1 MMESN
6 APEHHQM
13 ISPDTSDSIAFL
25 AEDACAEPCGEL
37 SPWKILIVDD
47 DPHVHAV
54 TELILRHITFRDR
67 TLHIYN
73 AQSAAEAREL
83 LHRESGFAFALID
96 VVMETPDAGLELV
109 RHIRG
114 ERKDRAIRLVLR
126 TGQPGY
132 APEQDVVLA
141 YEIDD
146 YKSKTE
152 LTAQKL
158 FTSVIACLRAYEL
171 ITEINALNAELEA
184 RVAMR
189 TAELQK
195 LAMLDPL
202 TGAGNRRHL
211 EERAMAEIADCQRT
225 GRALGVIMFDIDH
238 FKHINDTWGHTVGDV
253 VLQKV
258 VQVASAQLRAMDFLA
273 RIGGEE
279 FVILVPGDGL
289 TGAARIAERIRAALA
304 ACPLCAQ
311 TVAVAVTCSFGVT
324 MVTEASL
331 DAALVRAD
339 GALYQ
344 AKHGGRNQVMAAA

>member
-1 MMESN
+1 MN
-6 APEHHQM
+6 AP
-13 ISPDTSDSIAFL
+13 DTCDTIPFL
-25 AEDACAEPCGEL
+25 AEDTYAEPCGEL
-37 SPWKILIVDD
+37 APWKILIVDD

-54 TELILRHITFRDR
+54 TELILRHITFRNR
-67 TLHIYN
+67 PLRIYN
-73 AQSAAEAREL
+73 AASAAEARGL
-83 LHRESGFAFALID
+83 LEQEPDVAFALID
-96 VVMETPDAGLELV
+96 VVMETADAGLELV
-109 RHIRG
+109 RHIR
-114 ERKDRAIRLVLR
+114 EVRQDRAIRLVLR

-171 ITEINALNAELEA
+171 IREIHALNADLEA

-211 EERAMAEIADCQRT
+211 EERAVAEIADCQRT
-225 GRALGVIMFDIDH
+225 SRALGVIMFDIDH
-238 FKHINDTWGHTVGDV
+238 FKHINDTWGHAVGDI

-258 VQVASAQLRAMDFLA
+258 VQTASAQLRATDFLA

-289 TGAARIAERIRAALA
+289 AGAAHIAERIRAALA
-304 ACPLCAQ
+304 CSPICAQ
-311 TVAVAVTCSFGVT
+311 AVSVPVTSSFGVT
-324 MVTEASL
+324 LVSETSL
-331 DAALVRAD
+331 DGALVRAD
-339 GALYQ
+339 EALYQ
-344 AKHGGRNQVMAAA
+344 AKHGGRNQVVTAAA

>member
-1 MMESN
+1 
-6 APEHHQM
+6 M
-13 ISPDTSDSIAFL
+13 ILPDSSDSISFL
-25 AEDACAEPCGEL
+25 AEDACPDPCGEHA
-37 SPWKILIVDD
+37 PWKILVVDD

-54 TELILRHITFRDR
+54 TELILRHITFRNR
-67 TLHIYN
+67 TLSIYKAETA
-73 AQSAAEAREL
+73 AQARDL
-83 LHRESGFAFALID
+83 LKQESGFAFALID
-96 VVMETPDAGLELV
+96 VVMETADAGLELV
-109 RHIRG
+109 RHIR
-114 ERKDRAIRLVLR
+114 EDRRDRAIRLVLR

-211 EERAMAEIADCQRT
+211 EERAEAEIADCQRT
-225 GRALGVIMFDIDH
+225 GRALGVVMFDIDH
-238 FKHINDTWGHTVGDV
+238 FKHINDNWGHAVGDI

-258 VQVASAQLRAMDFLA
+258 VQVAAAQLRATDFLA

-279 FVILVPGDGL
+279 FVILAPGEGL
-289 TGAARIAERIRAALA
+289 EGTAHLAERIRAALA
-304 ACPLCAQ
+304 GCPLCAQ
-311 TVAVAVTCSFGVT
+311 AVAIPVTSSFGVT
-324 MVTEASL
+324 VAVEPSL

-339 GALYQ
+339 EALYR
-344 AKHGGRNQVMAAA
+344 AKHDGRNRVACLAT

>member
-1 MMESN
+1 
-6 APEHHQM
+6 M
-13 ISPDTSDSIAFL
+13 ISPDTSDSIPFL

-37 SPWKILIVDD
+37 APWKILIVDD

-54 TELILRHITFRDR
+54 TELILRHITFRNR
-67 TLHIYN
+67 MLRIYN
-73 AQSAAEAREL
+73 AESAAAAREL
-83 LHRESGFAFALID
+83 LQQHVDFAFALID

-109 RHIRG
+109 RYIR
-114 ERKDRAIRLVLR
+114 EVRKDRAIRLVLR

-171 ITEINALNAELEA
+171 ITEINALNTELEA

-211 EERAMAEIADCQRT
+211 EERAVAEIADCQRT

-238 FKHINDTWGHTVGDV
+238 FKRINDTWGHAAGDI
-253 VLQKV
+253 VLQE
-258 VQVASAQLRAMDFLA
+258 VARTAAAQLRATDFLA

-289 TGAARIAERIRAALA
+289 TGAAQIAERIRAALA
-304 ACPLCAQ
+304 ACPVCAQ
-311 TVAVAVTCSFGVT
+311 AVSVPVTSSFGVA
-324 MVTEASL
+324 VVAEPSL

-339 GALYQ
+339 EALYR
-344 AKHGGRNQVMAAA
+344 AKNGGRNQVALAAA

>member
-1 MMESN
+1 
-6 APEHHQM
+6 M
-13 ISPDTSDSIAFL
+13 ISPDTSDSIPFL
-25 AEDACAEPCGEL
+25 AEDACPDPCGEL
-37 SPWKILIVDD
+37 APWKILIVDD

-54 TELILRHITFRDR
+54 TELILRHISFRNR
-67 TLHIYN
+67 TLQIYN
-73 AQSAAEAREL
+73 AESAAAARDL
-83 LHRESGFAFALID
+83 LQREPDFAFALID
-96 VVMETPDAGLELV
+96 VVMETADAGLELV
-109 RHIRG
+109 HHIRE

-158 FTSVIACLRAYEL
+158 FTSVVACLRAYEL

-211 EERAMAEIADCQRT
+211 EERAAAEIADCQRT
-225 GRALGVIMFDIDH
+225 GRELGVIMFDIDH
-238 FKHINDTWGHTVGDV
+238 FKHINDTWGHAAGDL

-258 VQVASAQLRAMDFLA
+258 VQTAAAQLRATDFLA

-289 TGAARIAERIRAALA
+289 AGAVHIAERIRAALA
-304 ACPLCAQ
+304 GCPVCAQ
-311 TVAVAVTCSFGVT
+311 AASIPVTSSFGVT
-324 MVTEASL
+324 VVTETSL
-331 DAALVRAD
+331 DGALVRAD
-339 GALYQ
+339 EALYQ
-344 AKHGGRNQVMAAA
+344 AKHGGRNQVAAAA